1 MPPKII
7 YATDPVH
14 ETAQKPPP
22 VEKELNEQEN
32 PFYGLPIPYTRE
44 GTSNAAHIFE
54 MENRMK
60 VAKRIMSSL
69 LEAPTDASQS
79 VSIDL
84 GESLP
89 VFTKAYLMDESDRTK
104 LAELANDPTAA
115 SKLTNRQLWNSIQ
128 QLLTVII

>member
-1 MPPKII
+1 MPPKIS
-7 YATDPVH
+7 YTTDFDQP
-14 ETAQKPPP
+14 TAQKPPP
-22 VEKELNEQEN
+22 VENVSNEQEYL
-32 PFYGLPIPYTRE
+32 FYGLPIPYPDDE
-44 GTSNAAHIFE
+44 TSNAGRIFE

-84 GESLP
+84 GDSPP
-89 VFTKAYLMDESDRTK
+89 VFTRAYLMSDSDLAK
-104 LAELANDPTAA
+104 LTELASDLTAA
-115 SKLTNRQLWNSIQ
+115 SKLTNLQLWNSIQ